1 MKRIGRIKN
10 KNPRLFAQSALS
22 AFYFKQKNQNIRFFI
37 NNSYICK
44 QFRGKL
50 PFSHIKRTEF
60 IRMKKKHKLSSTT
73 FINSKVTATI
83 SIALVL
89 FLLGLIII
97 LSLSANNLS
106 KYVKETL
113 SFDIILQDDITEIQI
128 QDLQKK
134 LNSAPFT
141 KFTSYISKADA
152 AKQLE
157 IELGQNPEEFLGFN
171 PLPAMLVVNLNA
183 QYASVDSL
191 VIIESQ
197 VSNFSNKIE
206 EIEYRKPLLHLV
218 NENITKIGFILLVI
232 TIPLLLISFALISNT
247 IQLIIYSKRF
257 LIYTMQ
263 LVGAKK
269 GFIRKPFIKSNII
282 SGIFSALI
290 ASGLLYW
297 LLYYVLNGMPAKNE
311 IFDLNSMLIV
321 FGAILVLGVSISII
335 ATFFAVN
342 KYINA
347 DIDDLH
353 KM

>member
-1 MKRIGRIKN
+1 M
-10 KNPRLFAQSALS
+10 
-22 AFYFKQKNQNIRFFI
+22 
-37 NNSYICK
+37 
-44 QFRGKL
+44 
-50 PFSHIKRTEF
+50 
-60 IRMKKKHKLSSTT
+60 
-73 FINSKVTATI
+73 
-83 SIALVL
+83 
-89 FLLGLIII
+89 
-97 LSLSANNLS
+97 
-106 KYVKETL
+106 KETL

-282 SGIFSALI
+282 SGIFSA
-290 ASGLLYW
+290 
-297 LLYYVLNGMPAKNE
+297 
-311 IFDLNSMLIV
+311 
-321 FGAILVLGVSISII
+321 
-335 ATFFAVN
+335 
-342 KYINA
+342 
-347 DIDDLH
+347 
-353 KM
+353 